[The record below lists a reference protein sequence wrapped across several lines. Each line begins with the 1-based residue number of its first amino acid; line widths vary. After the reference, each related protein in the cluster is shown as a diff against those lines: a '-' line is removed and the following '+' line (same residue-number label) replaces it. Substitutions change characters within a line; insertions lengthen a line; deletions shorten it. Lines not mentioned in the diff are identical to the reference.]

1 MKMIEK
7 IPILDIPISK
17 LTLSQVLET
26 ATDYL
31 KQPACHMIFTP
42 NSEMLMVAQ
51 KDPELKM
58 VLQQGDV
65 VVPDGIGVVIASRL
79 LGHGLPERVTGFDIM
94 QSFLDMGNQHN
105 YSVYFL
111 GGKPGITDIMVEK
124 IQKRYPHLKICG
136 HYHGYFDAK
145 EENAI
150 LEEINQLKPDFLF
163 VALGMGKQEKWI
175 YANREKVN
183 SHIAIGVGGSFDVLA
198 GKVKRAPAFFQKAG
212 LEWFYRLVQE
222 PWRYKRMMAL
232 PYFILKVLQQRE

>member
-1 MKMIEK
+1 MSEK
-7 IPILDIPISK
+7 VSILDIPISN
-17 LTLSQVLET
+17 LTLSQALKT

-79 LGHGLPERVTGFDIM
+79 LGHALPERVTGFDM
-94 QSFLDMGNQHN
+94 MHSFLERGDQYN
-105 YSVYFL
+105 YSFYFL
-111 GGKPGITDIMVEK
+111 GGKPGITDIMVEN
-124 IQKRYPHLKICG
+124 IQKKYPQLKICG
-136 HYHGYFDAK
+136 HHHGYFDIK

-175 YANREKVN
+175 YANREKMN
-183 SHIAIGVGGSFDVLA
+183 THIAMGVGGSFDVFA
-198 GKVKRAPAFFQKAG
+198 GKVKRAPVFFQKTG
-212 LEWFYRLVQE
+212 LEWFYRLIQE

-232 PYFILKVLQQRE
+232 PYFILKVLQQKK